1 MHDSGICLIS
11 QDYTE
16 NKTNLDLLSGFLSA
30 IFSFAREVADDSLRE
45 ITMERQHI
53 FYESRGDILI
63 SIVTENGI
71 TRENLQPI
79 FNEIFD
85 QFFQKFSDLLFHNI
99 ITRDQFLPFKSDID
113 QILTNRGIMEPA
125 LLMNVN

>member
-30 IFSFAREVADDSLRE
+30 IFSFGREVADDSLRE

-85 QFFQKFSDLLFHNI
+85 Q
-99 ITRDQFLPFKSDID
+99 R
-113 QILTNRGIMEPA
+113 
-125 LLMNVN
+125 